1 MANNSIERLV
11 FSLRLGTAWATEL
24 CCSRRTPRADL
35 PRFLVLARHINLVHP
50 SYPRLF
56 IISLTEKSRLPA
68 HYGRGP
74 YQAREQ
80 VTGHVQ

>member
-1 MANNSIERLV
+1 MANNSIDQLV
-11 FSLRLGTAWATEL
+11 FSLLLGTAWATEL

-35 PRFLVLARHINLVHP
+35 PRFLVLARHIKLG
-50 SYPRLF
+50 SPRLF
-56 IISLTEKSRLPA
+56 IISLTEKSRPPA

-80 VTGHVQ
+80 VTGHV